1 VGKLSDRIDRR
12 KVLFVLHL
20 VLIAVASALSVGQV
34 LFLSQLVLLLGAAA
48 FTLYPLSLTQVL
60 DNLEPSQFAAGTASL
75 LLLYGVGS
83 VTGPLVTAG
92 LVAYVGGRGVFVS
105 TGIGCL
111 VALACG
117 VSSLI
122 RRRPITGAAKEP
134 FVSVPRTTSVAY
146 EMDPRIE
153 IDQS

>member
-1 VGKLSDRIDRR
+1 MGKLSDRIDRR

-122 RRRPITGAAKEP
+122 RRPITGAAKEP